1 MKAILMS
8 IKPKWCEKIF
18 SREKTIE
25 VRKTAPKLET
35 PFKVLV
41 YCTTEKIDG
50 GYLHTSNHKDRLY
63 VWSNPDDTEIRVEPD
78 GYTYTA
84 YSCRG
89 KVIGEFVCDKVRDYI
104 PFGLRGYELPSEW
117 LKNMCLSKEQLDQY
131 GGLKTLHGLHITE
144 PKIYD
149 TPKELSEFRKPCPHE
164 AMPCWICPS
173 CDLDKDYYNLMQCL
187 NTISRPPQS
196 WCYVEEIEE

>member
-18 SREKTIE
+18 SGKKTVE

-35 PFKVLV
+35 PFKVYV
-41 YCTTEKIDG
+41 YCTTEKIGG

-89 KVIGEFVCDKVRDYI
+89 KVIGEFVCERVRAYI
-104 PFGLRGYELPSEW
+104 PFGLRGFELFPEW
-117 LKNMCLSKEQLDQY
+117 LEQICLSKEQLDKY
-131 GGLKTLHGLHITE
+131 GGLKTLYGWNITE
-144 PKIYD
+144 PKLYD
-149 TPKELSEFRKPCPHE
+149 EPKELSEFRTPETRFHE
-164 AMPCWICPS
+164 VKQVNGHLVFGDGYRGGKI
-173 CDLDKDYYNLMQCL
+173 L
-187 NTISRPPQS
+187 TRPPQS
-196 WCYVEEIEE
+196 WCYVEEAEE

>member
-1 MKAILMS
+1 MKAVLMS
-8 IKPKWCEKIF
+8 IHPKWCELIF
-18 SREKTIE
+18 SGEKTIE

-35 PFKVLV
+35 PFKVYV
-41 YCTTEKIDG
+41 YCTKENIGG

-63 VWSNPDDTEIRVEPD
+63 VWSNPDDTEIRVEPE

-117 LKNMCLSKEQLDQY
+117 LKKMCLSKEQLDQY

-196 WCYVEEIEE
+196 WCYLEEVVE

>member
-1 MKAILMS
+1 MKAVLMS
-8 IKPKWCEKIF
+8 IHPKWCELIF
-18 SREKTIE
+18 SGEKTIE

-35 PFKVLV
+35 PFKVYV
-41 YCTTEKIDG
+41 YCTKEKIGG

-63 VWSNPDDTEIRVEPD
+63 VWSNPDDTEIRIEPE

-149 TPKELSEFRKPCPHE
+149 KPREVGEFKTPDKPYHKIIE
-164 AMPCWICPS
+164 REGS
-173 CDLDKDYYNLMQCL
+173 LMFMDGYESGKPL
-187 NTISRPPQS
+187 KRAPQS
-196 WCYVEEIEE
+196 WQFVEEVEE